1 MLLPVHSRDLESILT
16 LDVFVSYRFLSAQL
30 PSTPLSGLLTTEG
43 SGLPAIWWRGGFDA
57 HRGAGR
63 DRGKEGFIVLLNLQ
77 MDTWPQESKS
87 CAARLPQQAKT
98 PATKPYRLRSIPGL
112 T

>member
-1 MLLPVHSRDLESILT
+1 MLLPVHSRDLESIHT

-57 HRGAGR
+57 HSGAGR

-77 MDTWPQESKS
+77 MDTWPQESN
-87 CAARLPQQAKT
+87 AARLPQQAKT
-98 PATKPYRLRSIPGL
+98 PATKPNRLRSIPGL

>member
-1 MLLPVHSRDLESILT
+1 MLLPVHSRDLESILR

-30 PSTPLSGLLTTEG
+30 PFTPLSELLTEG

-57 HRGAGR
+57 HSGAGR
-63 DRGKEGFIVLLNLQ
+63 GRGKEGLIVLLNLQ

-87 CAARLPQQAKT
+87 YAARLPQQAKT
-98 PATKPYRLRSIPGL
+98 PATKASRLRSIPGL